1 MSWRVV
7 VVSSRAKLELK
18 LGYLVVRGTEVR
30 RVLLD
35 EISVLLIENTGCVIS
50 VALMEALWE
59 HKIDVVFCDSHHF
72 PSALLVSLN
81 GNYETSARLSVQMAW
96 TKEAKE
102 AVWSAIIKEKINKQ
116 AHALRIVGNIDAAN
130 QVNQYAENIQSG
142 DSTNREAHAAKV
154 YFNAIMGHTF
164 SRKESSR
171 INEALNYGYTLIL
184 SAVCRV
190 IVSAGYMTQL
200 GIFHHSVFN
209 QFNLGSDIMEP
220 FRPLV
225 DMKALSLPIGEEL
238 SPESKRILV
247 EVLNDPVMVNG
258 SKTTVLSAIETYTRS
273 VLDAL
278 ANNDVS
284 RITFYD
290 YCEG

>member
-1 MSWRVV
+1 MKS
-7 VVSSRAKLELK
+7 
-18 LGYLVVRGTEVR
+18 
-30 RVLLD
+30 
-35 EISVLLIENTGCVIS
+35 
-50 VALMEALWE
+50 
-59 HKIDVVFCDSHHF
+59 
-72 PSALLVSLN
+72 
-81 GNYETSARLSVQMAW
+81 Q
-96 TKEAKE
+96 
-102 AVWSAIIKEKINKQ
+102 KINKQ

-130 QVNQYAENIQSG
+130 QVNQYAENIHSG
-142 DSTNREAHAAKV
+142 DSTNIEAHAAKV

-273 VLDAL
+273 ILDAL

>member
-1 MSWRVV
+1 MRWRVV

-81 GNYETSARLSVQMAW
+81 GNYETSARLSVQLAW

-116 AHALRIVGNIDAAN
+116 AHALRMVGNVAMIARKTAPTMVILD
-130 QVNQYAENIQSG
+130 I
-142 DSTNREAHAAKV
+142 
-154 YFNAIMGHTF
+154 TF
-164 SRKESSR
+164 CKYSSVALPGR
-171 INEALNYGYTLIL
+171 IPGIKPPLAFIL
-184 SAVCRV
+184 SATSDGLKV
-190 IVSAGYMTQL
+190 IAV
-200 GIFHHSVFN
+200 
-209 QFNLGSDIMEP
+209 
-220 FRPLV
+220 
-225 DMKALSLPIGEEL
+225 
-238 SPESKRILV
+238 
-247 EVLNDPVMVNG
+247 
-258 SKTTVLSAIETYTRS
+258 
-273 VLDAL
+273 
-278 ANNDVS
+278 
-284 RITFYD
+284 
-290 YCEG
+290 